1 MKFLLVLFLFLYS
14 YAAIRYHIGKELGPT
29 AFLFVFNK
37 ALAWWCASVLLL
49 SLLPLDKL
57 KRFSLTKR
65 ATGLFGY
72 TVALIHVFVTFYIL
86 SPVYYPK
93 FFTLGELNIHGWTS
107 ISIGF
112 LSLFFFSFP
121 LFATWKNY
129 TTHQFFKLGRLGVL
143 LNISHVFSIGFDT
156 WFPADTWPYHLP
168 PITLIFVIQA
178 LLIIVYRYI
187 LSKN

>member
-1 MKFLLVLFLFLYS
+1 MKFLLVLFLVLYG
-14 YAAIRYHIGKELGPT
+14 YASIRYHIGKELGYS
-29 AFLFVFNK
+29 AILFVLNK
-37 ALAWWCASVLLL
+37 ALAWWCASVLLI
-49 SLLPLDKL
+49 SLLPHDKL
-57 KRFSLTKR
+57 QRFGLTKR

-72 TVALIHVFVTFYIL
+72 TVALVHILVTFYLL
-86 SPVYYPK
+86 SPSNYPK
-93 FFTLGELNIHGWTS
+93 FFTLGALNIHGWTS
-107 ISIGF
+107 VSIGF

-121 LFATWKNY
+121 LFATWKKY
-129 TTHQFFKLGRLGVL
+129 TAHQFFKLGRLGVL
-143 LNISHVFSIGFDT
+143 FNVSHVFSIGFDT

>member
-29 AFLFVFNK
+29 AFLYVFNK
-37 ALAWWCASVLLL
+37 ALAWWCASVLLM

-57 KRFSLTKR
+57 KQFGLSKK

-72 TVALIHVFVTFYIL
+72 AVALVHILVTFYLL

-107 ISIGF
+107 ISIGLLSFF
-112 LSLFFFSFP
+112 LF
-121 LFATWKNY
+121 
-129 TTHQFFKLGRLGVL
+129 
-143 LNISHVFSIGFDT
+143 
-156 WFPADTWPYHLP
+156 
-168 PITLIFVIQA
+168 
-178 LLIIVYRYI
+178 
-187 LSKN
+187 